1 MRTAYL
7 LTTNENSPRAQFS
20 KKVLE
25 TIGFTVVFYNAIPHL
40 DKVLSRHKLQPW

>member
-7 LTTNENSPRAQFS
+7 LTTNPQSPRAIFS

-25 TIGFTVVFYNAIPHL
+25 NIGFNVIVVNPL
-40 DKVLSRHKLQPW
+40 RTKTMGN